1 MVSMK
6 DAEEAR
12 DDILMDTNTN
22 NAVKAAL
29 LINLPGVTM
38 DQVDVTSVTATEAG
52 AGRRLQTNVERGL
65 LNVSFEVLVP
75 SSDAGAVRETAWVG
89 ANASFATYLL
99 QLPTFADKL
108 MNVDYSDVKEGEV
121 LSNGVIL
128 VEATTSAEPTA
139 PSTSPESLGGGNG
152 NSNDAA
158 SASLIGGIILAVLLA
173 CLAVFLCIWMWKRR
187 QEPKNEEQTETN
199 NSPAGQVGG
208 PGLAVVSPANQ
219 ADMIEASSD
228 DEARP
233 VQDHIVGQNASVMQY
248 SV

>member
-1 MVSMK
+1 MVSLT
-6 DAEEAR
+6 DAQEAR
-12 DDILMDTNTN
+12 DDILTDTNTN
-22 NAVKAAL
+22 DAVKAAL
-29 LINLPGVTM
+29 LLNLPGVKM
-38 DQVDVTSVTATEAG
+38 DQVHVTSVTATEAG

-65 LNVSFEVLVP
+65 VNVSYNVLVP
-75 SSDAGAVRETAWVG
+75 SSEAVTVREADWSM
-89 ANASFATYLL
+89 ANTSFATYLL

-108 MNVDYSDVKEGEV
+108 VSVGYSDVKEGEV
-121 LSNGVIL
+121 LSNGVVL
-128 VEATTSAEPTA
+128 VEATTSAEPTE
-139 PSTSPESLGGGNG
+139 PSTSPGSLTDSG

-187 QEPKNEEQTETN
+187 QEPKPEEQTETN
-199 NSPAGQVGG
+199 SSSAGQVGG

-219 ADMIEASSD
+219 ADLIEASSD

>member
-1 MVSMK
+1 MVSKK

-12 DDILMDTNTN
+12 DDILTNKNTN
-22 NAVKAAL
+22 DGVKAAL
-29 LINLPGVTM
+29 LINLPGVKM
-38 DQVDVTSVTATEAG
+38 DQVNITKVTATEAS

-65 LNVSFEVLVP
+65 LDVFYEVLVP
-75 SSDAGAVRETAWVG
+75 SSDAATVRDTNWVG
-89 ANASFATYLL
+89 ANATAATYLL
-99 QLPTFADKL
+99 QLPTFKDKL
-108 MNVDYSDVKEGEV
+108 IAVDYSDVKEGEV
-121 LSNGVIL
+121 LSNGVVL
-128 VEATTSAEPTA
+128 VEATTSAEPTV
-139 PSTSPESLGGGNG
+139 PSTSVASLGGGDD

-199 NSPAGQVGG
+199 NSPGGQVGG

-219 ADMIEASSD
+219 ADLIEASSD